1 MILCY
6 TYMFPHLTLLEGAY
20 GCSYTSRKSNHHT
33 HYNHSSGGASS
44 FGSSSICLSWVER
57 GTAELMVDEKVEL
70 GGGVMVTVSHK
81 IVVSISLPDVVSR
94 VVTNSCSVV
103 QGLSGKHV
111 LSCSIYIQTLHF
123 DPRYTKPVLDREWKN
138 ICMQKSATAKCIN
151 TVKDIIMDVHL
162 CS

>member
-1 MILCY
+1 MAVPIQVGNP
-6 TYMFPHLTLLEGAY
+6 TTI
-20 GCSYTSRKSNHHT
+20 HT
-33 HYNHSSGGASS
+33 TTTVVVVRALSAAAASVS
-44 FGSSSICLSWVER
+44 VELKR